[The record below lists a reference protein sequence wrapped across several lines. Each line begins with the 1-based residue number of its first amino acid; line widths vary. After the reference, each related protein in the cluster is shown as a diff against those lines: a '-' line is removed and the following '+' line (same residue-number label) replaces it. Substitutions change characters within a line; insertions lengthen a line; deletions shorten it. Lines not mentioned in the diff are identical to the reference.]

1 MLQRLKAGAVHFKE
15 SMGEQLLGYIGLP
28 SDEVGKDDRGNNQG
42 ALLHSTNKNN
52 NNNYAV
58 RAVSAKE
65 PIIYDI
71 SFDSIYDA
79 YLDCRKNKRTSN
91 SCTLFDFDYEFEL
104 VALWN
109 SIRTA
114 QYKPSFSYCFIV
126 SSPVYR
132 EVFAASFIDRVVHHW
147 IALRIEPIIEH
158 RFVEQGNVSKNC
170 RKGQGSKSAI
180 SHLDT
185 MIKDASNNYTEDCY
199 IFKGDFT
206 NFFMSMDKALM
217 WEMVQLF
224 VLDNYHGE
232 DLQCL
237 LYLLRETINNCPQ
250 DNCVLRSP
258 RSFWDNLP
266 KRKSLFHT
274 PKSKGL
280 PIGNLSSQL
289 LANFYASCFD
299 EWMTEVKGVKHYIR
313 FVDDFVFILPHKE
326 DILTLIP
333 EIKQYLSEQLLTEL
347 HPNKIYVQHYSHG
360 VPFVGAVVKP
370 GRIYISNRTRSHFYN
385 KIRIYNSY
393 AEQGLQT
400 QYVEKFVQ
408 SINSYLGLMIH
419 YNTYRIRKKIC
430 SELIL
435 PQWHQYLY
443 FVNGYRYARVKVQYR
458 THRKARQRAKENT
471 AFI

>member
-1 MLQRLKAGAVHFKE
+1 M
-15 SMGEQLLGYIGLP
+15 SEQLYDGYIGLP
-28 SDEVGKDDRGNNQG
+28 SDYIGKDDRGNMPRSSG
-42 ALLHSTNKNN
+42 ALAHSNNKNN
-52 NNNYAV
+52 NNYSV
-58 RAVSAKE
+58 RAVSA
-65 PIIYDI
+65 IDHIVYDI
-71 SFDSIYDA
+71 SFDSIYEA
-79 YLDCRKNKRTSN
+79 YLDCRKNKRTSD
-91 SCTLFDFDYEFEL
+91 SCTLFDFGYESDLVEL
-104 VALWN
+104 WH

-114 QYKPSFSYCFIV
+114 QYTPTFSYCFIV
-126 SSPVYR
+126 TIPVYR
-132 EVFAASFIDRVVHHW
+132 EVFAASFIDRIVHHW
-147 IALRIEPIIEH
+147 ISLRIEPLLEA
-158 RFVEQGNVSKNC
+158 RFVAQGNLSKNC
-170 RKGQGSKSAI
+170 RKGQGVKSAVEQ
-180 SHLDT
+180 LDA
-185 MIKDASNNYTEDCY
+185 MIKDVSAEYTQDCY
-199 IFKGDFT
+199 VFKGDFS
-206 NFFMSMDKALM
+206 NFFMSLDKSLL
-217 WEMVQLF
+217 WEMIQIFLY
-224 VLDNYHGE
+224 DNYHGE

-313 FVDDFVFILPHKE
+313 FVDDFVFILPRKE
-326 DILTLIP
+326 DILSLIP

-385 KIRIYNSY
+385 KIRLYNSY
-393 AEQGLQT
+393 AEQGLQA

-458 THRKARQRAKENT
+458 THRKARQRAKRNT